1 MFINLHTHT
10 DASNYRMLDA
20 MNRLAPL
27 FNYTNELG
35 HKGIAITDHE
45 TVGAHVEAIHLM
57 NDLKKNEPEK
67 WKDYKLIL
75 GNEIYLCSR
84 KKIQEEKEY
93 VFPHFILLAKNL
105 NGHKALRELSTRA
118 WCENSFFWV
127 NQRVPT
133 FYDDLFEIMKEYK
146 GDIVASTACA
156 GGALPKMI
164 LAAWEKNH
172 NDLDLSVAKK
182 WIEKMVD
189 VFGEGNFFLELQPSI
204 QADQVVINQNLVKLS
219 EELGVDCI
227 ITTDAHYLKKEDR
240 TIHEAFL
247 NSQDADREVADF
259 YATTYIMSEKEIHE
273 YLDETLGQS
282 TVEKCINNTMKI
294 YDMCE
299 EYTLDKPL
307 SIPYIPSNLNEP
319 SEELFNKYKPFL
331 PSAEY
336 FFNSEHESDRHLIR
350 DVMEKMANSP
360 DEFENQEAYDAI
372 EECLNTI
379 KLTSEKQ
386 NTPWSGYFLQTKELI
401 KICWESGSLVGPSRG
416 SGLGFILL
424 YMLDIT
430 QVNPLREKTKTYYWR
445 FLNPERV
452 SVPDIDVDVQGTL
465 RETIVSNLQKR
476 YGGYRHVTK
485 VQTIM
490 RAKAKNAIQ
499 IACRGLGLPPEDGVF
514 LGSFIKAERGIQY
527 TLSQTYYGDPENNI
541 ASNRE
546 FVNLMTNQ
554 YKEVWEVAQ
563 RIEGLCTGVGQHAGG
578 CILCKEDMVDNVAL
592 MKTKSGDV
600 ITQYDLH
607 ASEACSLIKW
617 DLLGVDCLE
626 KMHIELDLLLEDGL
640 IEWQGD
646 LKSTYEKYIG
656 VYNIERD
663 NQEIWKLINQHK
675 ILSLFQFEKQSGWQ
689 AIELGQPKNL
699 TEMAALNS
707 VMRLMALE
715 GGESPLER
723 YARFRGNITEWYKE
737 MTDYGLTE
745 EEQKFVRKHAERT
758 YGLLPNQEQFMQIV
772 QAPEVGGYNLLWADK
787 LRKSIAKKNPAEFN
801 NLQEEFY
808 KNIEEKHLSYKLCD
822 YVWKVLISMNKGYGF
837 NTSHTLGYSIVALQ
851 EANLAYHYPIIY
863 WNTAN
868 LISDS
873 GGMDGTV
880 NYGKNAAAIGRMRK
894 EGINIVPPY
903 INEARFGF
911 KPDAKNN
918 EIVYGLK
925 AVSGIGA
932 ATATAIVENQPYSS
946 MFDFY
951 NKLQEYKITHE
962 ECKFGDAAMIQLIKA
977 GSFDKI
983 EPDKN
988 RIELMESFIKTL
1000 VSPIKKL
1007 QFSHLDDIV
1016 RLDLLPIKYKQKEY
1030 RYYRFRNYIF
1040 GNKNN
1045 IVRQDGKS
1053 PNTYFYSL
1061 DRKYSEPYFIEN
1073 FEMDM
1078 TEGKDYYYTDDGY
1091 IAVKRGSFD
1100 KVFEQKMSNLK
1111 DEILSNESILAA
1123 LNEDKINQVWEA
1135 KCGSRDIAKW
1145 EMESLNYYYTKH
1157 ELTKVNKKRYN
1168 IVDFYSLSAD
1178 SAIDSNYYIKGVL
1191 KPRYQLSRICG
1202 TVIDKDK
1209 NHSTVTLLT
1218 LTGVVVVRYYKG
1230 QFGFYDREISE
1241 IDADG
1246 KKKRIE
1252 NSWFKRGTKLLI
1264 TGFRGDEYFI
1274 PKTYKDS
1281 IYKHSTQLILDLKDN
1296 GELLLQADRI
1306 GSINEELQALG
1317 KV

>member
-1 MFINLHTHT
+1 MYVNLHTHT
-10 DASNYRMLDA
+10 DASNYRMLDSI
-20 MNRLAPL
+20 NRLKSL

-57 NDLKKNEPEK
+57 ASLKEKEPEK

-84 KKIQEEKEY
+84 KKIQEEKQY
-93 VFPHFILLAKNL
+93 VFPHFILIAKNL
-105 NGHKALRELSTRA
+105 RGHKALRELSTRA

-133 FYDDLFEIMKEYK
+133 FYDDLFEVMEDYK
-146 GDIVASTACA
+146 GDVVASTACA
-156 GGALPKMI
+156 GGTLPKMI
-164 LAAWEKNH
+164 LAAWENNH
-172 NDLDLSVAKK
+172 LNPDLSSAIK

-189 VFGEGNFFLELQPSI
+189 TFGKENFFLELQPSV
-204 QADQVVINQNLVKLS
+204 QAEQVIINQNLITLS
-219 EELGVDCI
+219 EITGVNYI

-240 TIHEAFL
+240 PIHEAFL

-259 YATTYIMSEKEIHE
+259 YATTYIMSEQEIHE
-273 YLDETLGQS
+273 YLDETLGAEAVQ
-282 TVEKCINNTMKI
+282 KGLNNTI
-294 YDMCE
+294 LVYNMCE

-307 SIPYIPSNLNEP
+307 SIPYVPSNLEEP
-319 SEELFNKYKPFL
+319 KEELFNKYKDNI

-336 FFNSEHESDRHLIR
+336 FYHSEHESDRHLIR
-350 DVMEKMANSP
+350 DVLEKINSSP
-360 DEFENQEAYDAI
+360 EEFENQEAYEAI
-372 EECLNTI
+372 EQCLNTI

-401 KICWESGSLVGPSRG
+401 KTCWNSGSLVGPSRG
-416 SGLGFILL
+416 SGLGFVLL

-430 QVNPLREKTKTYYWR
+430 QVNPLREETKTYYWR

-465 RETIVSNLQKR
+465 RDKIVKNLQEQ

-490 RAKAKNAIQ
+490 KAKAKNAIQ

-527 TLSQTYYGDPENNI
+527 TLAQTFFGDPDNGI
-541 ASNRE
+541 VPDRE
-546 FVNLMTNQ
+546 FVNLMTTQ
-554 YKEVWEVAQ
+554 YEKVWEIAQ

-578 CILCKEDMVDNVAL
+578 VILCKEDMVDNVAL

-626 KMHIELDLLLEDGL
+626 KIHIELDLLLEDGL

-656 VYNIERD
+656 VYNIDRD
-663 NQEIWKLINQHK
+663 NPEIWNLINQHK

-689 AIELGQPKNL
+689 AIELGKPKNL

-707 VMRLMALE
+707 VMRLTAI
-715 GGESPLER
+715 GGQESPLER
-723 YARFRGNITEWYKE
+723 YARFRNNIEEWYAE
-737 MTDYGLTE
+737 MQEYGLTE
-745 EEQKFVRKHAERT
+745 EEQEFCKKHAGRT

-787 LRKSIAKKNPAEFN
+787 LRKSIAKKNPEEFN
-801 NLQEEFY
+801 KLEEEFY
-808 KNIEEKHLSYKLCD
+808 KNVEEKHLSQKLCN
-822 YVWKVLISMNKGYGF
+822 YVWGVLVSMNKSYGF

-863 WNTAN
+863 WNAAN

-918 EIVYGLK
+918 EIVFGLK
-925 AVSGIGA
+925 AISGIGA
-932 ATATAIVENQPYSS
+932 AAAQAIVTNQPYTSAI
-946 MFDFY
+946 DFY
-951 NKLQEYKITHE
+951 NKMEQYKAVDE
-962 ECKFGDAAMIQLIKA
+962 SCKFGDAAMIQLIKA
-977 GSFDKI
+977 GSFDKL
-983 EPDKN
+983 EKDKT
-988 RIELMESFIKTL
+988 RIELMEDFIRTM
-1000 VSPIKKL
+1000 VTPVKKL
-1007 QFSHLDDIV
+1007 QYSHLSDIA
-1016 RLDLLPIKYKQKEY
+1016 RLGLLPEQYKKKEY
-1030 RYYRFRNYIF
+1030 RFYRFREYIF
-1040 GNKNN
+1040 NKDN

-1053 PNTYFYSL
+1053 VVTAYYKL
-1061 DRKYSEPYFIEN
+1061 DRKFAEPFFIEH
-1073 FEMDM
+1073 FEPDLV
-1078 TEGKDYYYTDDGY
+1078 ENKDYYYTDDGF
-1091 IAVKRGSFD
+1091 IAVKRGAFD
-1100 KVFEQKMSNLK
+1100 KLYDKKMVNIKADVLDNPDILK
-1111 DEILSNESILAA
+1111 AVNA
-1123 LNEDKINQVWEA
+1123 DKINQVWEN
-1135 KCGSRDIAKW
+1135 KCGSRDISKW

-1157 ELTKVNKKRYN
+1157 ELTGVNQKRYN
-1168 IVDFYSLSAD
+1168 IIDFDKLSPD
-1178 SAIDSNYYIKGVL
+1178 SAINSSYFIKGVV

-1209 NHSTVTLLT
+1209 SHSTVTLLT
-1218 LTGVVVVRYYKG
+1218 PSGVVVVRYYKG
-1230 QFGFYDREISE
+1230 QFGFYDREITE
-1241 IDADG
+1241 IAEDG
-1246 KKKRIE
+1246 KKRKLE
-1252 NSWFKRGTKLLI
+1252 PSWFKRGSKLLI
-1264 TGFRGDEYFI
+1264 TGFRSDEFFI
-1274 PKTYKDS
+1274 PKIYKDS
-1281 IYKHSTQLILDLKDN
+1281 IYKHSTQLILDLMDD
-1296 GELLLQADRI
+1296 GQLLLQSERI
-1306 GSINEELQALG
+1306 GNIDDESEAIG
-1317 KV
+1317 KTN